1 MTMETSNRDTP
12 LQTASFCEAMA
23 PPRQGLASEFP
34 STSVL
39 SDCLGESMD
48 RFMAVD
54 GRATPNRLK
63 RKNVALISRISIIF
77 NKFEKRYNEL

>member
-1 MTMETSNRDTP
+1 
-12 LQTASFCEAMA
+12 MA
-23 PPRQGLASEFP
+23 PPRPGLASEFP

-39 SDCLGESMD
+39 LGCLDKSMD

-54 GRATPNRLK
+54 GRATPPGLKRKNVALISRMTPNRLK

>member
-1 MTMETSNRDTP
+1 METSNRDTP

-48 RFMAVD
+48 SGWQGDTKSFETKKC
-54 GRATPNRLK
+54 G
-63 RKNVALISRISIIF
+63 F
-77 NKFEKRYNEL
+77 N